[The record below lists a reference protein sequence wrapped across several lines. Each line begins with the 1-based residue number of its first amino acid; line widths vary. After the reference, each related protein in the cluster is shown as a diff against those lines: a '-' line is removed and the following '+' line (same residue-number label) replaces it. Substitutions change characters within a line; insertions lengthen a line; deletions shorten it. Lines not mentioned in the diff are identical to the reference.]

1 MKYGT
6 YEHYH
11 KKAELESL
19 KSKPFFL
26 KKNEYH
32 TIKPGMVVQGYR
44 ANIQETERE
53 DLKIQVH
60 PVIYNEALSVN
71 KPTNKIPMACLHY
84 PDSTNTIKA
93 DGWLSNYTHI
103 NG

>member
-1 MKYGT
+1 
-6 YEHYH
+6 
-11 KKAELESL
+11 
-19 KSKPFFL
+19 
-26 KKNEYH
+26 
-32 TIKPGMVVQGYR
+32 MVVQGYR

-103 NG
+103 NDWIGNNNSLFWEIFIVPFFPLREQ